1 VIHVTDGS
9 EMETLSAAIARLQ
22 ADGYTGNW
30 YAGDDGDLVCEACGA
45 HFEVTT
51 MHVDETV
58 RFEGMSDPAD
68 ESILYALSTDDG
80 HKGLYSTTFGAEM
93 PAGDVAVIRAIR
105 VNQR

>member
-1 VIHVTDGS
+1 
-9 EMETLSAAIARLQ
+9 
-22 ADGYTGNW
+22 
-30 YAGDDGDLVCEACGA
+30 
-45 HFEVTT
+45 
-51 MHVDETV
+51 V

>member
-45 HFEVTT
+45 QFDVTN

-68 ESILYALSTDDG
+68 ESILYALSTDDD
-80 HKGLYSTTFGAEM
+80 HKGLYSTTFGPEM
-93 PAGDVAVIRAIR
+93 AAGDVAVIRAIR
-105 VNQR
+105 ANQR

>member
-1 VIHVTDGS
+1 MTDGS

-45 HFEVTT
+45 HFDVTN
-51 MHVDETV
+51 MHIDETV

-68 ESILYALSTDDG
+68 E
-80 HKGLYSTTFGAEM
+80 
-93 PAGDVAVIRAIR
+93 
-105 VNQR
+105 

>member
-1 VIHVTDGS
+1 MIHVTDGS

-45 HFEVTT
+45 HFDVTN

-68 ESILYALSTDDG
+68 ESILYALSTDDD

-105 VNQR
+105 VKQR